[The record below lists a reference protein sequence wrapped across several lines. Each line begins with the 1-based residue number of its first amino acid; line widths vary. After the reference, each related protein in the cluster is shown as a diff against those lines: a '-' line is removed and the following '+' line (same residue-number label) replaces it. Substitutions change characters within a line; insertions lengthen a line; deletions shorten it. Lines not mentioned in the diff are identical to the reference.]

1 MADTLLPPRPL
12 RIEPQFVPRIWGA
25 NSLAPLFPEVHPSAL
40 IGEVWLTGNDCVVA
54 DAPFTGVK
62 LGDAWRKLPP
72 EWIGSRASRDGPFPL
87 LVKFLFPR
95 QKLSIQV
102 HPNDEYARAHEAAK
116 GGIGKTEMWYAVSAD
131 ADAQVFVGLNDGV
144 TPEKFRERIEEESV
158 EGCLRRID
166 VSSGDGIFVPAGT
179 VHTIGPGMVLCE
191 IQENS
196 DLTYRIFD
204 YGRRS
209 PDGSARELHVEKAL
223 AVTNF
228 GAQRGGKMQPVRTA
242 NGCCEI
248 VHFIACKYFA
258 VERYKFAAACSMPGG
273 SGSIEIVVVL
283 EGSGAIRWKDSGAN
297 YSAGQAWIIPA
308 SLAGTNF
315 EPSARTTLLRAFV
328 PDLAA
333 YKRDLEASGVPA
345 SSISS
350 IVHL

>member
-12 RIEPQFVPRIWGA
+12 CIEPQFVPRIWGA
-25 NSLAPLFPEVHPSAL
+25 DSLAPVFPEVHPSAL

-54 DAPFTGVK
+54 GPPFAGRT
-62 LGDAWRKLPP
+62 LGDVWRGLPE
-72 EWIGSRASRDGPFPL
+72 EWAGPRVSKDGPFPL
-87 LVKFLFPR
+87 LVKFLFPK

-102 HPNDEYARAHEAAK
+102 HPNDDYARAHEAAR
-116 GGIGKTEMWYAVSAD
+116 GGVGKTEMWYAVAAD
-131 ADAQVFVGLNDGV
+131 AGAHVFVGLNDGI
-144 TPEKFRERIEEESV
+144 TPEKFRERIGEGSV

-166 VSSGDGIFVPAGT
+166 VRPGDGIFVPAGT

-204 YGRRS
+204 YWRRN
-209 PDGSARELHVEKAL
+209 PDGSQRELHVEKAL

-228 GAQRGGKMQPVRTA
+228 SAQRGGKLQPLRTS

-248 VHFIACKYFA
+248 VHLIACKYFA

-283 EGSGAIRWKDSGAN
+283 EGSGGISWQDGETK

-333 YKRDLEASGVPA
+333 YKRDLAASGVPA

-350 IVHL
+350 VVHL